1 MVQRNLV
8 NSTELS
14 ASKADLPSM
23 NAGQCLPCQA
33 TTAIMEMRSFH
44 TIAIMYSNLGYPSC
58 GLAVL
63 QERPAEECLPS
74 PAELVLWWYDC
85 LVPTA
90 SQWTYFAYMS

>member
-33 TTAIMEMRSFH
+33 TTAIMEMRLVH
-44 TIAIMYSNLGYPSC
+44 TIAIMFLNLRSPSRD
-58 GLAVL
+58 LAVL
-63 QERPAEECLPS
+63 QERPAEDCTPS
-74 PAELVLWWYDC
+74 SAELVLWWYDC
-85 LVPTA
+85 RVLLA
-90 SQWTYFAYMS
+90 SQ